1 MNGKKMEN
9 TNNKKINLTDL
20 DINEI
25 NTLISGLLELP
36 GKISLGL
43 YTKIRQQVETQLQTS
58 DNQMQNKN
66 VNGPLGS
73 KVI

>member
-1 MNGKKMEN
+1 MEN

-36 GKISLGL
+36 GKISIGL
-43 YTKIRQQVETQLQTS
+43 YNKIRIQVETQLQSTDKS
-58 DNQMQNKN
+58 PSLN
-66 VNGPLGS
+66 VNGPLAS
-73 KVI
+73 KVMQ